1 VNFSLPSL
9 PALLA
14 APELQSAAMLVCV
27 VALERW
33 LHWPE
38 KYHPLSVIKLL
49 ARRLAEKVHKG
60 ARQSHY
66 QQKLAGT
73 LALLILVPPLV
84 IIFALLASLS
94 EFPLLFNALLFLV
107 ALQFQPIQQKNHKIY
122 RALAQD
128 RKILARQ
135 LLSAIVLRETQN
147 LSPLGVGKACIES
160 QLLRFAHQYCSVVLL
175 YLIGGGALALAY
187 RLVYECSQMWNGRNP
202 YFRFFGQAAAVSMT
216 LIQWIPAR
224 LAALCFAL
232 AQNVGASANA
242 FRRNKWHHC
251 THLFLLHVQGAALG
265 IELGGPAF
273 YGGQKYRFDKV
284 GGPRPLR
291 LEDMQRTTQAI
302 SRAQTVLISFA
313 VIAIIATGLI

>member
-1 VNFSLPSL
+1 VNFSLSAIL
-9 PALLA
+9 T
-14 APELQSAAMLVCV
+14 APELQSAAMLICV
-27 VALERW
+27 VAVERW

-49 ARRLAEKVHKG
+49 AKRLAEKVHKG
-60 ARQSHY
+60 ARQSRY
-66 QQKLAGT
+66 QQHLAGT

-107 ALQFQPIQQKNHKIY
+107 ALQFQPIQQTNQKIY

-187 RLVYECSQMWNGRNP
+187 RMGYECSQMWNTRTP
-202 YFRFFGQAAAVSMT
+202 YFRYFGRGAALSMT
-216 LIQWIPAR
+216 FIQWVPAR

-232 AQNVGASANA
+232 AQNVGESVNA
-242 FRRNKWHHC
+242 FRLNKWHHC

-273 YGGQKYRFDKV
+273 YRGQKYRFDKV
-284 GGPRPLR
+284 GGARPAR
-291 LEDMQRTTQAI
+291 LEDMQRTKKAI
-302 SRAQTVLISFA
+302 TRAQTVLISFA
-313 VIAIIATGLI
+313 VIAIISAGLL